1 MVAMGRI
8 RMWKSFEKSPI
19 GNNESLQTELTARSC
34 QGRYAHLQIGHFG
47 LHRLDQRHDRA
58 SRREHI
64 IHHQHMPPS
73 EPFDIADGKGSG
85 YIFGTFTARSL
96 RL

>member
-19 GNNESLQTELTARSC
+19 GDNESLQTELTARGS
-34 QGRYAHLQIGHFG
+34 QGRHAHLQIGHFG
-47 LHRLDQRHDRA
+47 QHRLDQRDDRTT
-58 SRREHI
+58 RREHI

-73 EPFDIADGKGSG
+73 KPFDIADSKGSG
-85 YIFGTFTARSL
+85 YIFGTFAARSL
-96 RL
+96 CL